1 MNARVKL
8 FAVLIRQE
16 HGTFVV
22 VLRESVENPETA
34 TGLVEV
40 ELRRT
45 P

>member
-1 MNARVKL
+1 M
-8 FAVLIRQE
+8 LIRQE

-22 VLRESVENPETA
+22 VMRESVENPETV
-34 TGLVEV
+34 TGIIEI